1 MKAGPVNRALGDI
14 RTVRTSGTQV
24 FLLPKDLTLITMKLI
39 RLKIP
44 SLIPQF
50 PGVGI
55 LSNNDALKLIAQSE
69 VLWPSQDYQAKSY
82 VSSYEDYLLQYQ
94 RALDNPS
101 AFWQRVADELT
112 WQERGSSFM
121 EGEMPDFSF
130 FPGSY
135 LNVSENCVDRYAMN
149 PLTRN
154 KVALFFEGENGDKRS
169 VTYLQLYDEIQKF
182 ANVLTSLGLKKGDVV
197 SVYMQ
202 NLIETY
208 VVLLACFRTGIIY
221 NTVFAGFSPDALRE
235 RIVSSGAK
243 AVICSNGSYRRGKV
257 LNLKETVDAAV
268 EGVESISH
276 VVVFER
282 IKGLQ
287 APMTPGRDL
296 DYEELMTKAS
306 ASFPPEKM
314 EANEPGLLIFTS
326 GTSGKPKGIVH
337 AGGGFLLGTYA
348 YTKYQLDIR
357 PEDVYWNTAD
367 IGWLTSHIFVL
378 VGGLALGVTTLL
390 YEGAIDYPEPGRLYE
405 VIERYRVNKLFS
417 APTAYRMMMKHGEEL
432 ANRYDLSSIELMVSV
447 GEPLN
452 PEAWHWVR
460 RVVGGGTAVINNTWG
475 QTETGGTPLAS
486 FPGATPMKPGSCGVP
501 FFGHELDVVDM
512 KGNPI
517 PDGTPGYLVVK
528 RPFPSL
534 ARDVYGDHER
544 YLNSYFRHL
553 PGVYFT
559 GDSAVRDSHGQF
571 WVLGRVDDV
580 INVSGHRI
588 STMEMESSLIQHRA
602 VVEAAVVAQPDEVK
616 GTVPIAFVTLER
628 GFAASDE
635 LLEDLR
641 QQIVRDIGSFARP
654 EKVHFVEAM
663 PKTRSGKII
672 RRMLRE
678 IIHDGHVQGDITGL
692 EDVDILDKLVS
703 DIQQNS

>member
-1 MKAGPVNRALGDI
+1 MI
-14 RTVRTSGTQV
+14 E
-24 FLLPKDLTLITMKLI
+24 
-39 RLKIP
+39 
-44 SLIPQF
+44 
-50 PGVGI
+50 
-55 LSNNDALKLIAQSE
+55 QSE
-69 VLWPSQDYQAKSY
+69 VIWPPQEYQVKSY
-82 VSSYEDYLLQYQ
+82 VSTYADYLLQYQ
-94 RALDNPS
+94 RSLDDPVL
-101 AFWQRVADELT
+101 FWQQIADELA
-112 WQERGSSFM
+112 WQERNESVL

-135 LNVSENCVDRYAMN
+135 LNVSENCVDRHALN

-154 KVALFFEGENGDKRS
+154 KVALFFEGENGETRS
-169 VTYLQLYDEIQKF
+169 VTYLQLYNEVQKF
-182 ANVLTSLGLKKGDVV
+182 SHVLTSLGLRKGDVV

-208 VVLLACFRTGIIY
+208 VVLQACLRTGIIY

-235 RIVSSGAK
+235 RIVSSQAK
-243 AVICSNGSYRRGKV
+243 AVICANGSYRRGRV
-257 LNLKETVDAAV
+257 INLKETVDKALVGVASV
-268 EGVESISH
+268 EH
-276 VVVFER
+276 VIVFKRMPDLETP
-282 IKGLQ
+282 IL
-287 APMTPGRDL
+287 PGRDL
-296 DYEELMTKAS
+296 DYTELMSKAP
-306 ASFPPEKM
+306 ASFSAVKM

-348 YTKYQLDIR
+348 YTKYQLDVR

-378 VGGLALGVTTLL
+378 VGGLALGVTALL
-390 YEGAIDYPEPGRLYE
+390 YEGAIDYPQPGRLYD
-405 VIERYRVNKLFS
+405 VLERYRVNKLFS

-432 ANRYDLSSIELMVSV
+432 AKRYDLSSVELMVSV

-452 PEAWHWVR
+452 PEAWHCVR
-460 RVVGGGTAVINNTWG
+460 RVVGGGKAVINNTWG

-486 FPGATPMKPGSCGVP
+486 YPGATPMKPGSCGVP
-501 FFGHELDVVDM
+501 FFAHDLAVVDAT
-512 KGNPI
+512 GSPVQ
-517 PDGTPGYLVVK
+517 DGMPGYLVIK

-534 ARDVYGDHER
+534 ARDVYGDRDR
-544 YLNSYFRHL
+544 YLNSYFQQL
-553 PGVYFT
+553 PGAYFT

-588 STMEMESSLIQHRA
+588 STMELESSLIQHAA
-602 VVEAAVVAQPDEVK
+602 VVEAAVVAQPDDIK
-616 GTVPIAFVTLER
+616 GSVPIAFVTLER
-628 GFAASDE
+628 GFSASDE
-635 LLEDLR
+635 LQEDLR
-641 QQIVRDIGSFARP
+641 QQIAHDIGTFARP
-654 EKVHFVEAM
+654 EKVYFVEAM

-678 IIHDGHVQGDITGL
+678 IINEGQVQGDITGL
-692 EDVDILDKLVS
+692 EDTDILDRLVS

>member
-1 MKAGPVNRALGDI
+1 MGN
-14 RTVRTSGTQV
+14 
-24 FLLPKDLTLITMKLI
+24 
-39 RLKIP
+39 
-44 SLIPQF
+44 
-50 PGVGI
+50 
-55 LSNNDALKLIAQSE
+55 LSNNDALKLIAESE
-69 VLWPSQDYQAKSY
+69 VIWPPQDYRDKSY

-94 RALDNPS
+94 RSLDNPA
-101 AFWQRVADELT
+101 AFWRQLADELT
-112 WQERGSSFM
+112 WQERGSSVL
-121 EGEMPDFSF
+121 EGDMPDFSF

-135 LNVSENCVDRYAMN
+135 LNVSENCVDRHALN
-149 PLTRN
+149 PATRN
-154 KVALFFEGENGDKRS
+154 KVALFFEGENGDRRS
-169 VTYLQLYDEIQKF
+169 VTYLQLYDQVQKF
-182 ANVLTSLGLKKGDVV
+182 SYVLTSLGLQKGDVV

-208 VVLLACFRTGIIY
+208 VVLLACLRTGIIY
-221 NTVFAGFSPDALRE
+221 NTVFAGFSPEALRE

-257 LNLKETVDAAV
+257 LKLKETVDAAV
-268 EGVESISH
+268 TGVDSVQH
-276 VVVFER
+276 VILYKRMPNLET
-282 IKGLQ
+282 
-287 APMTPGRDL
+287 PMTPDRDL
-296 DYEELMTKAS
+296 DYDDLMAS
-306 ASFPPEKM
+306 APARFAPVRL
-314 EANEPGLLIFTS
+314 EANDPGLLIFTS

-348 YTKYQLDIR
+348 YTKFQLDVR

-390 YEGAIDYPEPGRLYE
+390 YEGAIDYPQPGRLYE

-432 ANRYDLSSIELMVSV
+432 AERYDLSSLELMVSV

-452 PEAWHWVR
+452 PEAWHWVH
-460 RVVGGGTAVINNTWG
+460 RVVGGGRAIINNTWG

-512 KGNPI
+512 QGNPVA
-517 PDGTPGYLVVK
+517 DGTPGYLVIR

-534 ARDVYGDHER
+534 ARDVYGDRNR
-544 YLNSYFRHL
+544 YLNSYFRQL

-559 GDSAVRDSHGQF
+559 GDSAVRDGHGQF

-588 STMEMESSLIQHRA
+588 STMEMESSLIQHSA

-628 GFAASDE
+628 GFLPSDE
-635 LLEDLR
+635 LQEDLR
-641 QQIVRDIGSFARP
+641 QQVVRDIGSFARP
-654 EKVHFVEAM
+654 DKVYFVEAM

-678 IIHDGHVQGDITGL
+678 IIHDGQVQGDITGL

-703 DIQQNS
+703 DIQQG